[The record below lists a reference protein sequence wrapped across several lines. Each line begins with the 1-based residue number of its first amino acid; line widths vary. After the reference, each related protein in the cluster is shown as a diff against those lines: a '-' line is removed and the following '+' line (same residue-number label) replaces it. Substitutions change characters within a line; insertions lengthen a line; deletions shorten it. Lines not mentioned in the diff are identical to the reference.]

1 MSSRSNRTHLRICC
15 RRPVRNSFGCIGWR
29 PDLHPSLS
37 LHGAVPTYLSF
48 LEEWPVVYSGQWQ
61 RSAASSKDLEQLK
74 RLLRRLCSPSLLI
87 NAGCGSGR
95 SGHTAR
101 GSGVRGYGRGACLP
115 PHTTLASLDRF
126 QASHASLARP
136 EEQKAQTEIRSYLPG
151 DPARVPL
158 PRCSSDVWLNRT
170 GRLRCWLRRTSQSDL
185 ALVPSSPGLHLGSL
199 TGGWALIRMHAPD
212 ARHALGGR

>member
-1 MSSRSNRTHLRICC
+1 M
-15 RRPVRNSFGCIGWR
+15 
-29 PDLHPSLS
+29 HPSLS

-48 LEEWPVVYSGQWQ
+48 LEDWPVVYSGQWQ

-74 RLLRRLCSPSLLI
+74 RLLRRLCSSMRGAGVGALGTQHEDL
-87 NAGCGSGR
+87 GCG
-95 SGHTAR
+95 
-101 GSGVRGYGRGACLP
+101 VMVGAP
-115 PHTTLASLDRF
+115 VFHRTRHSQALDRF